1 MIVIY
6 SILPCLSPFLTCSW
20 LLILNMEME
29 GIVNMKE
36 ISAEKINPMWEEFIK
51 AIKKEVVPA
60 LGCTEPISLA
70 LAAALA
76 AQQLGKPVE
85 RIEAKVSANLMKNGM
100 GVTVPGTGTT
110 GLLIAA
116 AVGAL
121 GGDPDGKLEVLK
133 KLTAEQIVEGKQMIA
148 EGRVQLSIANVPNIL
163 YSEARV
169 LHGEDWARV
178 CIADAHTHVVLIEKN
193 GTVIFKADSQNTT
206 TDTTVEYSLKGVKA
220 RDIFDFALEAPL
232 EMISFIGVAGAMNN
246 FLAKEGMSGDYGLHI
261 GATMNR
267 QIDKGLLSDSLL
279 TKVLMHTAAAS
290 DARMGGATLPAMTNS
305 GSGNQGISATM
316 PVVVVAEHV
325 KADEETLTRAL
336 MLSHMMAI
344 YIHDKLPKLSALCA
358 VTTASMGAAAG
369 MAWLLKGDF
378 ETVSMAISNM
388 IGDVAGMICD
398 GASNSCAMKVST
410 SAMSAYKAVLMA
422 LEGTRVTGSEGI
434 VSDDVDQ
441 SIANLGQLACH
452 GMIQTDEQILKIMLN
467 KQS

>member
-1 MIVIY
+1 MTEIVAK
-6 SILPCLSPFLTCSW
+6 PT
-20 LLILNMEME
+20 
-29 GIVNMKE
+29 
-36 ISAEKINPMWEEFIK
+36 NPMWEEFIK
-51 AIKKEVVPA
+51 AVKKEVVPA

-85 RIEAKVSANLMKNGM
+85 RIEAKASANLLKNGM

-121 GGDPDGKLEVLK
+121 GGDPEGKLEVLK
-133 KLTAEQIVEGKQMIA
+133 NLTSAQVATGKQMIA
-148 EGRVQLSIANVPNIL
+148 EGRVQISIAEVPNIL

-169 LHGEDWARV
+169 IHGEEWARV
-178 CIADAHTHVVLIEKN
+178 CIADAHTNVILIEKN
-193 GTVIFKADSQNTT
+193 GKVIFEADSQQSTGDDKT
-206 TDTTVEYSLKGVKA
+206 GYSMCGVRA
-220 RDIFDFALEAPL
+220 QDIYDFALEAPL
-232 EMISFIGVAGAMNN
+232 EMIDFIREAGLLND
-246 FLAKEGMSGDYGLHI
+246 FLAKEGMSGQYGLHI

-267 QIDKGLLSDSLL
+267 QIDKGLLSDNLL
-279 TKVLMHTAAAS
+279 TNVLMRTAAAS

-305 GSGNQGISATM
+305 GSGNQGIAATM

-325 KADEETLTRAL
+325 KADEETLMRAL
-336 MLSHMMAI
+336 MMSHMMAI

-378 ETVSMAISNM
+378 KTVSMAISNM

-398 GASNSCAMKVST
+398 GASNSCAVKVST
-410 SAMSAYKAVLMA
+410 SVMSAYKAVLMA
-422 LEGTRVTGSEGI
+422 LDGTRVTGSEGI
-434 VSDDVDQ
+434 VADDVDQ
-441 SIANLGQLACH
+441 SIANLGELACH
-452 GMIQTDEQILKIMLN
+452 GMSQTDEQILRIMLN
-467 KQS
+467 K

>member
-1 MIVIY
+1 
-6 SILPCLSPFLTCSW
+6 
-20 LLILNMEME
+20 
-29 GIVNMKE
+29 MKE
-36 ISAEKINPMWEEFIK
+36 ISAEMINPMWTEFIK

-76 AQQLGKPVE
+76 AKHLGKPVQ

-133 KLTAEQIVEGKQMIA
+133 NLTAGQIA
-148 EGRVQLSIANVPNIL
+148 EGKKMIAQERVALSIANVPNIL
-163 YSEARV
+163 YSEAKV
-169 LHGEDWARV
+169 IHGEDWVRV
-178 CIADAHTHVVLIEKN
+178 CIADAHTNVILIENN
-193 GTVIFKADSQNTT
+193 GTVVFQDNLAEKAK
-206 TDTTVEYSLKGVKA
+206 DTSIEYSMKGVLA
-220 RDIFDFALEAPL
+220 RHVFDFALNAPL
-232 EMISFIGVAGAMNN
+232 EMIDFISLAGSMNN
-246 FLAKEGMSGDYGLHI
+246 LLSKEGMSGDYGLHI

-267 QIDKGLLSDSLL
+267 QIDNGLLSDSLL

-305 GSGNQGISATM
+305 GSGNQGIAATL

-325 KADEETLTRAL
+325 KADEETLIRAL
-336 MLSHMMAI
+336 MLSHLMAI

-358 VTTASMGAAAG
+358 VTTASMGASAG

-378 ETVSMAISNM
+378 ETVSRAISNM

-410 SAMSAYKAVLMA
+410 SVMSAYKAVLMA

-434 VSDDVDQ
+434 VADDVDQ

-452 GMIQTDEQILKIMLN
+452 GMIETDEQILKIMLN
-467 KQS
+467 KQ

>member
-1 MIVIY
+1 MKN
-6 SILPCLSPFLTCSW
+6 LSVET
-20 LLILNMEME
+20 M
-29 GIVNMKE
+29 
-36 ISAEKINPMWEEFIK
+36 NPLWEEFIK
-51 AIKKEVVPA
+51 AVKKEVVPA

-76 AQQLGKPVE
+76 AKQLGKPVE
-85 RIEAKVSANLMKNGM
+85 RIEAKVSANLLKNGM

-133 KLTAEQIVEGKQMIA
+133 KLTPEQISEGKRMIA
-148 EGRVQLSIANVPNIL
+148 DGLVTIAIADVPNIL

-169 LHGEDWARV
+169 IHGEDWVRV
-178 CIADAHTHVVLIEKN
+178 CIADAHTNVVLIEEN
-193 GTVIFKADSQNTT
+193 GKVTFKADEQANTGESS
-206 TDTTVEYSLKGVKA
+206 VAYSMKGVRA
-220 RDIFDFALEAPL
+220 QDVFNFALNAPL
-232 EMISFIGVAGAMNN
+232 EMIDFIRIAGSMND
-246 FLAKEGMSGDYGLHI
+246 FLAQEGMSGNYGLHI

-267 QIDKGLLSDSLL
+267 QIDTGLLSDSLL
-279 TKVLMHTAAAS
+279 TKVLMRTAAAS

-305 GSGNQGISATM
+305 GSGNQGIAATM

-325 KADEETLTRAL
+325 KADEETLIRAL
-336 MLSHMMAI
+336 MMSHVMAI

-378 ETVSMAISNM
+378 DTVSRAISNM

-410 SAMSAYKAVLMA
+410 SVMSAYKAVLMA

-441 SIANLGQLACH
+441 SIANLGQLACT
-452 GMIQTDEQILKIMLN
+452 GMVQTDQEILQIML
-467 KQS
+467 KK